1 MKKILITGAGGFL
14 GKYVTKQFALSGQY
28 EVYAVISARG
38 GGETQRRIS
47 GRCDCKES
55 RSAT

>member
-14 GKYVTKQFALSGQY
+14 GKYVSEQFALSGQY

-38 GGETQRRIS
+38 GGKT
-47 GRCDCKES
+47 
-55 RSAT
+55 

>member
-38 GGETQRRIS
+38 GGKTQRRIS

-55 RSAT
+55 RSAS

>member
-38 GGETQRRIS
+38 GTQRRIS

-55 RSAT
+55 RSAS

>member
-38 GGETQRRIS
+38 GETQRRIS